1 MKRPAVAASDKE
13 WYDYAYGRKN
23 VHGIQKEWCYHRFG
37 CKRWFLVIR
46 DTSDNRV
53 IETLQPQDDKEKEWA
68 I

>member
-1 MKRPAVAASDKE
+1 MKRPAVDASDKE

-23 VHGIQKEWCYHRFG
+23 VNGIQKEWCYHRLG

-53 IETLQPQDDKEKEWA
+53 IETFLPEDDREKEWA